1 MDARA
6 TESGIAALGELA
18 WGTHF
23 CHFYRSADDLAETI
37 VPYFRAGLARNEKC
51 VWVTSEPLRSDDART
66 ALAAEVPD
74 LADRTA
80 RGQIEIVDHA
90 TWYRRHGDGAQD
102 EALARWVER
111 ERTALAEGYGGV
123 RLTGNTAWLERSGW
137 SSFMEYESRVSEA
150 FAPRRLL
157 GLCSYA
163 LDRCC
168 GGDVLEVVHH
178 HEFALAR
185 RGGAWELVESG
196 ALKVAKSDLVR
207 AKGELEANVAER
219 TAELEAALRARD
231 EFLSVASHELRTP
244 ITALQLVLDGLV
256 RAHDRGAVEPADVLR
271 RLKRAQAQGERLAAL
286 VKDLLDLSRARAALV
301 ELSPEE
307 VNLSAVARDVAD
319 RLGEGLARTGTPVRV
334 TAPAS
339 VIGRW
344 DRLRLEQVLTN
355 LLANA
360 GRHAS
365 GAPVDVAVEP
375 LADGGA
381 RLVVRDRGRGIP
393 PADRARIFEPFIQL
407 DPMHGAGGFGLGL
420 WIVRRIVAAHG
431 GTIRAEDAPGGGAAI
446 IVELPAEAPDTATMP
461 VAEA

>member
-1 MDARA
+1 
-6 TESGIAALGELA
+6 
-18 WGTHF
+18 
-23 CHFYRSADDLAETI
+23 
-37 VPYFRAGLARNEKC
+37 
-51 VWVTSEPLRSDDART
+51 
-66 ALAAEVPD
+66 
-74 LADRTA
+74 
-80 RGQIEIVDHA
+80 
-90 TWYRRHGDGAQD
+90 
-102 EALARWVER
+102 
-111 ERTALAEGYGGV
+111 
-123 RLTGNTAWLERSGW
+123 
-137 SSFMEYESRVSEA
+137 
-150 FAPRRLL
+150 
-157 GLCSYA
+157 
-163 LDRCC
+163 
-168 GGDVLEVVHH
+168 
-178 HEFALAR
+178 
-185 RGGAWELVESG
+185 
-196 ALKVAKSDLVR
+196 
-207 AKGELEANVAER
+207 
-219 TAELEAALRARD
+219 
-231 EFLSVASHELRTP
+231 
-244 ITALQLVLDGLV
+244 
-256 RAHDRGAVEPADVLR
+256 
-271 RLKRAQAQGERLAAL
+271 
-286 VKDLLDLSRARAALV
+286 V